1 MLLSVTFTRSKINS
15 VPLYFVMWVLGNAQL
30 NNYFINM
37 FEYDFSKLK
46 ATLLFQMS
54 NCVKVY

>member
-1 MLLSVTFTRSKINS
+1 M
-15 VPLYFVMWVLGNAQL
+15 PLYFVMWVLGNAQL

-37 FEYDFSKLK
+37 FEYDFSKWK